1 VKFHDPL
8 KKQNLKTFS
17 NLDTKNVHA
26 KKAQDVV
33 LKADRK
39 LFGQMILV
47 AESRKLHMRDV
58 LSHPLGLLPWAL
70 ANADGSLRK
79 TNKAALA
86 TELEKNVASAE
97 DIPRPSACLIDGI
110 SLVQR
115 MNGNNKTFAQLAES
129 ALYLVL
135 NEGAQSQNIDIVFD
149 TSNTIV
155 IHQSKML

>member
-1 VKFHDPL
+1 
-8 KKQNLKTFS
+8 
-17 NLDTKNVHA
+17 
-26 KKAQDVV
+26 
-33 LKADRK
+33 
-39 LFGQMILV
+39 M
-47 AESRKLHMRDV
+47 
-58 LSHPLGLLPWAL
+58 
-70 ANADGSLRK
+70 
-79 TNKAALA
+79 
-86 TELEKNVASAE
+86 
-97 DIPRPSACLIDGI
+97 

>member
-1 VKFHDPL
+1 MNLTKIVCVTKDLLGAHQSGEEQYQSFKQTRLEVDPPAVKFHDPL

-58 LSHPLGLLPWAL
+58 LSHPLGPLPWAL

-97 DIPRPSACLIDGI
+97 DIPDHQPA
-110 SLVQR
+110 SL
-115 MNGNNKTFAQLAES
+115 MG
-129 ALYLVL
+129 
-135 NEGAQSQNIDIVFD
+135 
-149 TSNTIV
+149 
-155 IHQSKML
+155 